1 MITTEEVHQERHEL
15 SVNPSNRRSL
25 TLSIIY
31 LFKVI
36 MATEEIYILIKLLM
50 EEIEAIQSYTSAI
63 DEVSNPKI
71 KARLIEIRNDEEEHS
86 KELRDLLS

>member
-1 MITTEEVHQERHEL
+1 
-15 SVNPSNRRSL
+15 
-25 TLSIIY
+25 
-31 LFKVI
+31 